1 MQKTDFSELQVLW
14 SWTYVWA
21 SKNKTLSLAL
31 SVNSN
36 TLLVQLSKWTE
47 RKHAIAEKLLSLLE
61 NDSLCK
67 VKTKPCP
74 R

>member
-1 MQKTDFSELQVLW
+1 MQNTDFSEMLVLW
-14 SWTYVWA
+14 SWTYVWD
-21 SKNKTLSLAL
+21 SKHKTLSLVL

-47 RKHAIAEKLLSLLE
+47 RKHASAEKLLSLLE

-67 VKTKPCP
+67 VKTKTCP

>member
-1 MQKTDFSELQVLW
+1 MQNTDFSEMLVLW

-21 SKNKTLSLAL
+21 SKHKTLSLAL

-47 RKHAIAEKLLSLLE
+47 RKATSAENLLSLLE
-61 NDSLCK
+61 ANSLCK
-67 VKTKPCP
+67 VKTKACP